1 MSQTSR
7 AIPLKLICLAIPDY
21 VLAIVIAISSLLV
34 VVIFSLLAY
43 QIYFLDRTHWG
54 VQING
59 QDASRMTRAEVR
71 QLVTKEAN
79 ALLSRSVT
87 LVSNEGSF
95 TLTTAELGA
104 GVNIEKTVDLAFSVG
119 RQGAFWA
126 DLNAQKEAVKTPVNI
141 VPVITF
147 DTGPAN
153 NILQNLTNALNRP
166 AQNAKLTLHNDLSI
180 EVTPAQTGQTVD
192 IPASR
197 DAIRR
202 AILLRQQAPVKL
214 VLYTTPPKIQD
225 AETARAQLNALLN
238 RPLVFTFEDRSWTL
252 PPEALSGM
260 LILQETRDANG
271 IGRISVAFN
280 QAALSTYFHNL
291 ALEINQ
297 RPIDAWLHLD
307 TTSWSLI
314 PIIESQTGYTLNVS
328 AAIEMVTGLLQT
340 PNLHQLEL
348 PVLIDPPAVDMNNT
362 AQLGITHLIG
372 SATSYFKGSSIG
384 RMQNI
389 QVAASKFHG
398 LVIPP
403 GATFSFNEY
412 LGDVSVE
419 NGFVESLIIAGDRT
433 AVGMGGGVC
442 QVSTTA
448 FKAAFFTGLEIV
460 ERWAHGY
467 RVSWYET
474 GSGPGLD
481 ATIYSPSVDLKF
493 RNDTN
498 SYILIQTETD
508 LNAGT
513 LTFNFYGSPLN
524 RTVVVSDP
532 EESNRI
538 PHAPPIY
545 QDDPTLKPGQ
555 VKQVDW
561 AKDGVDVT
569 VYRSVTENG
578 QIIHQDTIFS
588 RYRPWQAVFKVGPKK
603 ESAQP

>member
-1 MSQTSR
+1 MNHPSR
-7 AIPLKLICLAIPDY
+7 AIPLKLIRPAIPDY
-21 VLAIVIAISSLLV
+21 VLAIILALGSLLV

-43 QIYFLDRTHWG
+43 QLYFLNRTHWG
-54 VQING
+54 AQING
-59 QDASRMTRAEVR
+59 QDASRMTRAEVQ
-71 QLVTKEAN
+71 QLVAKEAN

-87 LVSNEGSF
+87 LVSSEGSF
-95 TLTTAELGA
+95 TLTAAELGA
-104 GVNIEKTVDLAFSVG
+104 SVDIEKTVDLAFSVG
-119 RQGAFWA
+119 RKGAFWA
-126 DLNAQKEAVKTPVNI
+126 DLKAQKEAAKAPINI
-141 VPVITF
+141 TPVITF

-153 NILQNLTNALNRP
+153 NILQNLANTLNHP
-166 AQNAKLTLHNDLSI
+166 ARNAKLTLHNDLSV
-180 EVTPAQTGQTVD
+180 EVVPAQSGQTVD
-192 IPASR
+192 ISASR

-202 AILLRQQAPVKL
+202 AILLRQQAPVNL

-225 AETARAQLNALLN
+225 AETARAQLSALLSQ
-238 RPLVFTFEDRSWTL
+238 PLVFTFEDRSWTL
-252 PPEALSGM
+252 PPETLAEM
-260 LILQETRDANG
+260 LIQQETRDANG
-271 IGRISVAFN
+271 FGRISVSFN
-280 QAALSTYFHNL
+280 QAALATYFYDL

-307 TTSWSLI
+307 TTSWTLV
-314 PIIESQTGYTLNVS
+314 PIIESQTGYTLNVQE
-328 AAIEMVTGLLQT
+328 AVDMTVDLLQT
-340 PNLHQLEL
+340 PFLHQLEL
-348 PVLIDPPAVDMNNT
+348 PVLVDPPAVDMNNLE
-362 AQLGITHLIG
+362 QLGITHLVG
-372 SATSYFKGSSIG
+372 SATSYFKGSSVG

-448 FKAAFFTGLEIV
+448 FRAAFFTGLEIV

-481 ATIYSPSVDLKF
+481 ATIYTPGVDLKF

-498 SYILIQTETD
+498 SYILIQTKTD
-508 LNAGT
+508 LDAGT

-532 EESNRI
+532 EESNKI
-538 PHAPPIY
+538 PHGPPIY
-545 QDDPTLKPGQ
+545 QDDPTLKPGE

-569 VYRSVTENG
+569 VYRTVTENG
-578 QIIHQDTIFS
+578 QVIHQDTIFS
-588 RYRPWQAVFKVGPKK
+588 RYRPWQAVYKVGPKK
-603 ESAQP
+603 KSEP

>member
-59 QDASRMTRAEVR
+59 QDASQMTRAEVR
-71 QLVTKEAN
+71 QLVTKEVN
-79 ALLSRSVT
+79 ALLSRPVT
-87 LVSNEGSF
+87 LVSSEGSF
-95 TLTTAELGA
+95 TLTAAELGA
-104 GVNIEKTVDLAFSVG
+104 GVDIEKTVDLAFSVG

-126 DLNAQKEAVKTPVNI
+126 DLKAQKEAAKAPVNI

-153 NILQNLTNALNRP
+153 NILQNLANSLNRP
-166 AQNAKLTLHNDLSI
+166 AQNAKLTLRPDLSLK
-180 EVTPAQTGQTVD
+180 VTPAQTGQTVD

-202 AILLRQQAPVKL
+202 AILLRQQAPVSL

-225 AETARAQLNALLN
+225 SETARAQLSALLSQ
-238 RPLVFTFEDRSWTL
+238 PLVFTFKEQSWTL
-252 PPEALSGM
+252 PPEALAEM
-260 LILQETRDANG
+260 LVLEETRDANG
-271 IGRISVAFN
+271 FGKIKVSFN
-280 QAALSTYFHNL
+280 QAALATYFHNL
-291 ALEINQ
+291 ALKINQ

-307 TTSWSLI
+307 KTSWTLI
-314 PIIESQTGYTLNVS
+314 PIVESQTGYTLNVQE
-328 AAIEMVTGLLQT
+328 AVDMTVELLQT
-340 PNLHQLEL
+340 PFLHQLEL
-348 PVLIDPPAVDMNNT
+348 PVLIDPPAIDMNNLE
-362 AQLGITHLIG
+362 QLGITHLIG

-448 FKAAFFTGLEIV
+448 FRAAFFTGLEIV

-481 ATIYSPSVDLKF
+481 ATIYTPGVDLKF

-508 LNAGT
+508 LDAGT

-538 PHAPPIY
+538 PHGPPVY
-545 QDDPTLKPGQ
+545 QDDPTLKPGE

-578 QIIHQDTIFS
+578 QVIHQDTIFS
-588 RYRPWQAVFKVGPKK
+588 RYRPWQAVYKVGPKK
-603 ESAQP
+603 ESTQP